1 MFFFFF
7 ILRDLLFV
15 LSDGLWFLFVYL
27 IWVCG
32 ILLVVK
38 LSMHDKT
45 RNRGLA
51 FVTMGSPEEALTALN
66 KLESYVSILGFIIF
80 LI

>member
-1 MFFFFF
+1 
-7 ILRDLLFV
+7 LSDLLSV
-15 LSDGLWFLFVYL
+15 LSDGLWFLCVYL

-32 ILLVVK
+32 ILMVVQ
-38 LSMHDKT
+38 LSMHDKN

>member
-1 MFFFFF
+1 MVF
-7 ILRDLLFV
+7 
-15 LSDGLWFLFVYL
+15 FVYL
-27 IWVCG
+27 IGVCG
-32 ILLVVK
+32 ILMVVQ
-38 LSMHDKT
+38 LSMHDKN

-66 KLESYVSILGFIIF
+66 KLESYVSISILGFIIF